1 MTIKE
6 KLERD
11 FETYPQELG
20 LDLHKEEDQ
29 FKWFLASILFAAR
42 ISAKIAKNT
51 YKEFDKEGLITPDSI
66 IKAGWDKLV
75 EVLDKGG
82 YTRYDES
89 TATNLIELSKKLKEG
104 YGSIANLYRQ
114 ASSKTDLEKK
124 LKDFKGVG
132 PTTVSI
138 FLREMRPIWD
148 YAKPKI
154 SPPGEKMAQKLGIED
169 EEEIKE
175 LEPYLVKIY
184 LELCKNKKCEECLA
198 KEYCPGQ

>member
-1 MTIKE
+1 MTLKE

-11 FETYPQELG
+11 FETYPQEFG
-20 LDLHKEEDQ
+20 LDLRKEEDQ
-29 FKWFLASILFAAR
+29 FKWFLASVLFAAR
-42 ISAKIAKNT
+42 ISYKIAKNA
-51 YKEFDKEGLITPDSI
+51 YLEFEKEGLTTPDSI
-66 IKAGWDKLV
+66 IDAGWDKLV

-89 TATNLIELSKKLKEG
+89 TATNLLELSKKLKEE
-104 YGSIANLYRQ
+104 YGSIGNLYQQ
-114 ASSKTDLEKK
+114 ATSKTDLEKK

-132 PTTVSI
+132 PTTVNI
-138 FLREMRPIWD
+138 FLREMRGVWD

-169 EEEIKE
+169 KEEIKE

-198 KEYCPGQ
+198 KDYCPGQ

>member
-1 MTIKE
+1 MILKE
-6 KLERD
+6 KLMRD
-11 FETYPQELG
+11 FETYPQEFG
-20 LDLHKEEDQ
+20 LDLRKEEDQ
-29 FKWFLASILFAAR
+29 FKWFLASVLFAAR

-51 YKEFDKEGLITPDSI
+51 YWEFDKEGLTTPDTI
-66 IKAGWDKLV
+66 IDAGWDKLV
-75 EVLDKGG
+75 EVLDRGG

-89 TATNLIELSKKLKEG
+89 TATNLIEMCKKLEKE
-104 YGSIANLYRQ
+104 YGSVGNLYRQ
-114 ASSKTDLEKK
+114 ATSKTDLEKK

-138 FLREMRPIWD
+138 FLREMRSIWD
-148 YAKPKI
+148 YARPKI
-154 SPPGEKMAQKLGIED
+154 SPPGKKMAQKLGIED

-198 KEYCPGQ
+198 KEYCSGK

>member
-1 MTIKE
+1 MSLKE
-6 KLERD
+6 KFERD
-11 FETYPQELG
+11 FETYPQEFG

-29 FKWFLASILFAAR
+29 FKWFLASVLFAKR
-42 ISAKIAKNT
+42 ISAKIAKKT
-51 YKEFDKEGLITPDSI
+51 YREFEKEDLTTPDSI
-66 IKAGWDKLV
+66 IEAGWDKLV

-89 TATNLIELSKKLKEG
+89 TATNLIELSKKLKEE
-104 YGSIANLYRQ
+104 YGSIGNLYQQ
-114 ASSKTDLEKK
+114 ATSKTDLEKK

-132 PTTVSI
+132 PTTVNI
-138 FLREMRPIWD
+138 FLRDMRPIWD
-148 YAKPKI
+148 YARPKI

-169 EEEIKE
+169 KEDIKE

-198 KEYCPGQ
+198 REYCPGK

>member
-1 MTIKE
+1 MILKE
-6 KLERD
+6 KLMRD
-11 FETYPQELG
+11 FETYPQEFG
-20 LDLHKEEDQ
+20 LDLRKEEDQ
-29 FKWFLASILFAAR
+29 FKWFLASVLFAAR

-51 YKEFDKEGLITPDSI
+51 YWEFDKEGLTTPDTI
-66 IKAGWDKLV
+66 IDAGWDKLV
-75 EVLDKGG
+75 EVLDRGG

-89 TATNLIELSKKLKEG
+89 TATNLIEMCKKLEKE
-104 YGSIANLYRQ
+104 YGGIGNLYEQ
-114 ASSKTDLEKK
+114 ATSKTDLEKK

-138 FLREMRPIWD
+138 FLREMRSIWD
-148 YAKPKI
+148 YARPKI
-154 SPPGEKMAQKLGIED
+154 SPPGKKMAQKLGIED

-198 KEYCPGQ
+198 KEYCSGK